1 MFFTLPFD
9 WTDHSKFGIRNS
21 NLVNPCGEQ
30 HSGGYGT
37 EIFGL
42 IVQSERCAVDLG
54 LSLLMSAGQWSF

>member
-9 WTDHSKFGIRNS
+9 WTENSKFGIRNS
-21 NLVNPCGEQ
+21 NLVNPNGERYS
-30 HSGGYGT
+30 SGHGT

-54 LSLLMSAGQWSF
+54 LSLLMSAG